1 MACWTIVFEKILGD
15 YEAQYI
21 TQRGDAK
28 ARSQILR
35 DCRDQIFKA
44 PQANHMRLPD
54 NFRAV
59 SISQIVVDFLSLAF

>member
-1 MACWTIVFEKILGD
+1 MVCWTIVFEKILGD

-21 TQRGDAK
+21 TQQGNAK

-35 DCRDQIFKA
+35 DCRDQIFKT

-59 SISQIVVDFLSLAF
+59 NISQFVVNFLLLGF